1 MMSYRGE
8 DLADGC
14 FDLEFF
20 GPAVHVSTDHVG
32 HRLDMKKS
40 KENQLG
46 STLTNIHPVHLK
58 LCSLSRKAYQN
69 FLKCH

>member
-14 FDLEFF
+14 LDLEFF
-20 GPAVHVSTDHVG
+20 GPTVHVSTDHVG
-32 HRLDMKKS
+32 HRLDVRKS

-58 LCSLSRKAYQN
+58 LSSLSRKA
-69 FLKCH
+69 